1 MKRLVVLA
9 SGAGSNLQAVLDAC
23 AAGTIDAEVVGVV
36 SNKTMSGALE
46 RARAAGIAAIAVPID
61 LLGGETRSTYD
72 SRLAEAVLDLHPD
85 LVVCAGWMRILSM
98 SFLKHFDHR
107 VINLHPALPGE
118 LAGVDAIARAHH
130 EGRDG
135 LRTRTGVMVHYVVD
149 EGVDDGPVIDRV
161 EVPLDVGETLDELT
175 ARIHAAEH
183 RLLVDTLTTLCNPH
197 GGAR

>member
-23 AAGTIDAEVVGVV
+23 AAGTIAAEVVGVV
-36 SNKTMSGALE
+36 SNKTLSGALQ
-46 RARAAGIAAIAVPID
+46 RARTAGIPAIAVPLD
-61 LLGGETRSTYD
+61 LVSGETRATYD
-72 SRLAEAVLDLHPD
+72 ARLAEAVLELRPD

-98 SFLKHFDHR
+98 SFLKHFDR
-107 VINLHPALPGE
+107 QVINLHPALPGE

-130 EGRDG
+130 EARDG

-149 EGVDDGPVIDRV
+149 EGVDDGPLIDLV
-161 EVPLDVGETLDELT
+161 EVPFVPGETLDDLT
-175 ARIHAAEH
+175 ARMHAAEH
-183 RLLVDTLTTLCNPH
+183 CLLVTTLNTLCDPP